1 MTRPRATDWIV
12 MAALVIC
19 WGSTFAALKIAVA
32 HIHPLWNT
40 ALRLWI
46 GLVTLGIVLALRR
59 QALPPLKDPAW
70 RFYAVT
76 GSIGMAAPFALYAY
90 SAQHVASAVNAMCNG
105 ASPIFT
111 AALAHIFVAGD
122 RMTPRRAGGVGLGFL
137 GLIVL
142 VAPKL
147 TGGMT
152 LEATGLIAA
161 LIGAGLYAVAN
172 VLIKRTPPVTASV
185 GAFMMVAWAGLF
197 AGVTALAA
205 APFPTWPPW
214 PSLTAVIALGVFP
227 TALASIGYVYII
239 QRRGPLFVS
248 MGIYVAP
255 LWAVVV
261 GVAFMGERPSWTA
274 FAALALILG
283 GVGLATFEPRPRAP
297 A

>member
-1 MTRPRATDWIV
+1 MVPGVSLFPIFESAAVTRPRATDWIV
-12 MAALVIC
+12 MAALVIV

-40 ALRLWI
+40 AFRLGI
-46 GLVTLGIVLALRR
+46 GLATLGLVLALQR
-59 QALPPLKDPAW
+59 QKLPPWRDPAW
-70 RFYAVT
+70 RFYAIT
-76 GSIGMAAPFALYAY
+76 GSVGMAAPFALYAY

-122 RMTPRRAGGVGLGFL
+122 RMTPRRAGGVALGFL

-142 VAPKL
+142 VAPRL
-147 TGGMT
+147 TGGLT

-161 LIGAGLYAVAN
+161 LIGAALYAVAN

-197 AGVTALAA
+197 AGIVALIGAPAPTLPPMSSLIAVT
-205 APFPTWPPW
+205 
-214 PSLTAVIALGVFP
+214 ALGVFP

-255 LWAVVV
+255 CGRWSSA
-261 GVAFMGERPSWTA
+261 
-274 FAALALILG
+274 
-283 GVGLATFEPRPRAP
+283 
-297 A
+297 

>member
-1 MTRPRATDWIV
+1 
-12 MAALVIC
+12 MAALVVC

-40 ALRLWI
+40 AFRLWI
-46 GLVTLGIVLALRR
+46 GLVTLGVVLALQR
-59 QALPPLKDPAW
+59 QRLPSLRDPAW

-76 GSIGMAAPFALYAY
+76 GTIGMAAPFALYAW

-111 AALAHIFVAGD
+111 AALAHVFVAGD
-122 RMTPRRAGGVGLGFL
+122 RMTPRRAGGVGLGFV

-142 VAPKL
+142 VAPRL
-147 TGGMT
+147 SGGMT

-161 LIGAGLYAVAN
+161 LVGAALYAVAN

-197 AGVTALAA
+197 AGGLAVAA
-205 APFPTWPPW
+205 APAPAWPPLS
-214 PSLTAVIALGVFP
+214 SLLAVAALGVFP

-255 LWAVVV
+255 LWAVAI
-261 GVAFMGERPSWTA
+261 GVAFMGERPNWTA

-283 GVGLATFEPRPRAP
+283 GVGLATLEPRKTP
-297 A
+297 

>member
-1 MTRPRATDWIV
+1 
-12 MAALVIC
+12 MAGLVAC

-40 ALRLWI
+40 AIRLWI
-46 GLVTLGIVLALRR
+46 GVASLGVVLALQR
-59 QALPPLKDPAW
+59 QALPSLRDPAW

-76 GSIGMAAPFALYAY
+76 GTIGMAAPFALYAY

-111 AALAHIFVAGD
+111 AALAHVFVAGD
-122 RMTPRRAGGVGLGFL
+122 RMTPRRIGGVGLGFL

-142 VAPKL
+142 VAPRL

-161 LIGAGLYAVAN
+161 LIGAVLYAVAN
-172 VLIKRTPPVTASV
+172 VLIKRTPPVSASL
-185 GAFMMVAWAGLF
+185 GAFMMVLWAALF
-197 AGVTALAA
+197 AIVLALVA
-205 APFPTWPPW
+205 APAPTWPPLS
-214 PSLTAVIALGVFP
+214 SLVAVTALGVFP
-227 TALASIGYVYII
+227 TAFASIGYVYII

-255 LWAVVV
+255 LWAVVI
-261 GVAFMGERPSWTA
+261 GIAFMGERPNWTA
-274 FAALALILG
+274 FAALALILA
-283 GVGLATFEPRPRAP
+283 GVGLTTFEPRRVG
-297 A
+297 

>member
-1 MTRPRATDWIV
+1 

-40 ALRLWI
+40 AFRLWI
-46 GLVTLGIVLALRR
+46 GLITLGVVLALQGQR
-59 QALPPLKDPAW
+59 LPSLRDPAW

-76 GSIGMAAPFALYAY
+76 GAVGMAAPFALYAY

-111 AALAHIFVAGD
+111 AALAHVFVAGD

-137 GLIVL
+137 GLAVL
-142 VAPKL
+142 VAPRL
-147 TGGMT
+147 SGGMT
-152 LEATGLIAA
+152 LEASGLIAA
-161 LIGAGLYAVAN
+161 LIGAALYAVAN
-172 VLIKRTPPVTASV
+172 VLIKRTPAVSASV
-185 GAFMMVAWAGLF
+185 GAFMMVLWAGLF
-197 AGVTALAA
+197 AGIVALAA
-205 APFPTWPPW
+205 APPPAWPPLS
-214 PSLTAVIALGVFP
+214 SLIAVLALGVFP

-255 LWAVVV
+255 LWAVVI
-261 GVAFMGERPSWTA
+261 GVTFMGERPNWTA
-274 FAALALILG
+274 FAALALILA
-283 GVGLATFEPRPRAP
+283 GVGLATLEPRKA
-297 A
+297 